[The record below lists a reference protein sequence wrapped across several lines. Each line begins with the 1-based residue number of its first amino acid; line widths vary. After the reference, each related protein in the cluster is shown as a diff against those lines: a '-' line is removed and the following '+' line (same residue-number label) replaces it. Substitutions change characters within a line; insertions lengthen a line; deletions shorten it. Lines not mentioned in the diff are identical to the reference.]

1 MSYCHT
7 CSGGMSNIDL
17 RFHERVIDKIA
28 TERRNDADSCAPL
41 EVDAGRCSNLISGYS
56 PYLFNSATAMPST
69 EPPKPPTASPS
80 SGPTSPPSVSVAP
93 TSGPSLSPSVM
104 PTVKCIAPND
114 GSSCT
119 STTNCCSG
127 QCTTTGKP
135 ELRVCAMPVVPEPTG
150 CASDKEACTSDDGC
164 CSKICK
170 GDGTCKGNRL
180 L

>member
-93 TSGPSLSPSVM
+93 SSGPS
-104 PTVKCIAPND
+104 
-114 GSSCT
+114 
-119 STTNCCSG
+119 
-127 QCTTTGKP
+127 
-135 ELRVCAMPVVPEPTG
+135 EPTG
-150 CASDKEACTSDDGC
+150 CASDKKACTSNDGC
-164 CSKICK
+164 CSKFCK
-170 GDGTCKGNRL
+170 GNRTCKGNSL
-180 L
+180 